1 MKRKT
6 ITNLNIKVSNK
17 DDKDWEEESKEET
30 KDSIDESNEEPI
42 KYSVLTLDQCKTGD
56 NSGGVFVCKLISHLK
71 KEQEV
76 PLCFLVVDSKF
87 KFWVLSLYNL
97 NNQIE
102 KLKFGDTLMVRD
114 PKLLRVNV
122 KYKQSVLSYLSI
134 QVTDICNILINKK
147 PLSEE
152 VFNPELVTE
161 TFTEK
166 KNES

>member
-1 MKRKT
+1 
-6 ITNLNIKVSNK
+6 
-17 DDKDWEEESKEET
+17 
-30 KDSIDESNEEPI
+30 
-42 KYSVLTLDQCKTGD
+42 
-56 NSGGVFVCKLISHLK
+56 
-71 KEQEV
+71 
-76 PLCFLVVDSKF
+76 
-87 KFWVLSLYNL
+87 
-97 NNQIE
+97 
-102 KLKFGDTLMVRD
+102 MVRD

-122 KYKQSVLSYLSI
+122 KYKQSVLSYLGI